1 MRRKLRVAAALLAIL
16 CVAGWLTL
24 GANRG
29 WTKTSRT
36 RMEKDPVT
44 DIDFPTVEK
53 HFSPGV
59 DGLCIGLLLA
69 AGLAGISFAF
79 KPNPNHSS

>member
-1 MRRKLRVAAALLAIL
+1 LRVTAALLAVI
-16 CVAGWLTL
+16 CVAGWLAL

-29 WTKTSRT
+29 WTKTTRT

-44 DIDFPTVEK
+44 EIEYPAVEK

-59 DGLCIGLLLA
+59 ELLGAGLLLSA
-69 AGLAGISFAF
+69 ALAGASFVF
-79 KPNPNHSS
+79 KPKPKY